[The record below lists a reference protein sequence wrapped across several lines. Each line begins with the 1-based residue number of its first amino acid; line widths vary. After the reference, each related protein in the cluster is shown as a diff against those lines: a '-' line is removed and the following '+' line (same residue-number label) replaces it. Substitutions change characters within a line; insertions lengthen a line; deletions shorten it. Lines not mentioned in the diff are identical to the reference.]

1 MPALETLDPE
11 LRGVLGKRIRELG
24 LRLEGSPVEPYV
36 RQLYKELERRGLHKF
51 RPVCYLTDEWGCPD
65 MQPVLGIPFYLA
77 DPNLGKLE
85 RAIDDLED
93 SREIMRYMRHEA
105 GHVFNYAY
113 RLYTRPDWR
122 ATFGPFERRYR
133 DKYRPVPFSRNYVR
147 HMEGWYAQKHPDEDF
162 AETFAV
168 WLTPGSA
175 WRRRYKGW
183 PAMRKLR
190 YVDRMARLFAN
201 QDPIVRTGEVDITV
215 DDMRLTVEEF
225 YRRAEKE
232 RNMRVDLAMDA
243 HLSEIFLTR
252 KPREGR
258 PAAAIVTKYQRELID
273 KITYWTGVRRP
284 VVRALVEAICKN
296 CERLKLWG
304 EVGREP
310 AYLVELT
317 AFGTTLA
324 MNFLTRGTFT
334 GDTRRTARA
343 APGSPKG
350 PKGRKSP
357 ERPESTAS

>member
-1 MPALETLDPE
+1 MPAFETLDPE

-24 LRLEGSPVEPYV
+24 LKLEGSPVEPYV
-36 RQLYKELERRGLHKF
+36 RQLYGELERR
-51 RPVCYLTDEWGCPD
+51 D

-77 DPNLGKLE
+77 DPNLGRLE

-93 SREIMRYMRHEA
+93 GREIMRYMRHEA

-113 RLYTRPDWR
+113 RLYTRADWL
-122 ATFGPFERRYR
+122 ATFGPFNRPYR
-133 DKYRPVPFSRNYVR
+133 DRYRPVPFSRHYVR
-147 HMEGWYAQKHPDEDF
+147 HIEGWYAQKHPDEDF

-190 YVDRMARLFAN
+190 YVDRMARARA
-201 QDPIVRTGEVDITV
+201 DEEPVVRTGEVDITV

-225 YRRAEKE
+225 YERAEKE
-232 RNMRVDLAMDA
+232 RDTRIDLAMDA

-258 PAAAIVTKYQRELID
+258 PAAAVVTKYRRELID

-284 VVRALVEAICKN
+284 LIKNLVESIVTRVGELGLLAEVKN
-296 CERLKLWG
+296 EAQYLT
-304 EVGREP
+304 EIT
-310 AYLVELT
+310 AYAT
-317 AFGTTLA
+317 AMA
-324 MNFLTRGTFT
+324 MNYLTRGKFIQ
-334 GDTRRTARA
+334 
-343 APGSPKG
+343 P
-350 PKGRKSP
+350 
-357 ERPESTAS
+357 